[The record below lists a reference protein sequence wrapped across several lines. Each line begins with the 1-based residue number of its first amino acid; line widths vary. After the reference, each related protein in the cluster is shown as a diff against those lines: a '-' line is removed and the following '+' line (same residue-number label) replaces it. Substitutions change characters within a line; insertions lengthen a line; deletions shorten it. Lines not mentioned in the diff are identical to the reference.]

1 MASFPFSCVQAFLW
15 HVTFFDFFLTLDEDF
30 QNLWTMVKMIQSP
43 GGNDGRDPNDQRAYQ
58 AKMDEL
64 LLRERQAKIRQV
76 RKF

>member
-1 MASFPFSCVQAFLW
+1 
-15 HVTFFDFFLTLDEDF
+15 
-30 QNLWTMVKMIQSP
+30 MVKMIQSP

-76 RKF
+76 RKIFIRQFFFALFCIKKFLIFF